1 MRSKNIVLIMFVL
14 ISLLVILGC
23 GKRASKDNT
32 SEASINLA
40 LSGKIKSLDPLSL
53 RDVTGAT
60 VAYNMF
66 EQLYQYHY
74 LKRPYEAVP
83 LLADG
88 MPQISDDKLIYTIKI
103 KKGVLFQDDKCF
115 AGGKGREL
123 TAQDFVYGIKRIAD
137 IKNLSENWTSFDNKI
152 KGLDEFRE
160 YTKTCA
166 KAEDVDYSKEIE
178 GLYAP
183 DSYTLVF
190 KLKKPWPN
198 FLDSA
203 LTDAMTSPIAKEA
216 VDFYGKDIISH
227 PVATGPYMLKVWNR
241 GSYVE
246 LVRNPNFRGE
256 PYPSEGEPDDA
267 ENGLLDDAGKIMPFV
282 DKIKFRIIEE
292 SQPSWLLFMQGHL
305 DIRGIQKDDWSQ
317 AMTASGELTV
327 KMKQLNIELVN
338 FIDPS
343 TFWLGFNMEDPVL
356 GKNKPLRQAI
366 SFAIDRQKF
375 IDLFLNGRD
384 QIAHGF
390 VAPMLDSYDPNISRY
405 GFSEYNPDKAKK
417 LLIEAK
423 KINEGPIPPLTVAL
437 PGTESF
443 YRQFGEFLTKQF
455 EDIGLKLEV
464 ELMDWP
470 TYQNNVNKKQAQ
482 MFSAGVSAG
491 SVDAEDFLQMFYSK
505 RMSPGPNKFNYSNSE
520 FDKLYEEIE
529 VMFESPERIAL
540 YRQMELMV
548 LEDYPAAFLNHRVAY
563 ALKHEWYK
571 NYKPYVFGY
580 NTAKYRR
587 IDLEKKAAYKELL
600 KKVK

>member
-1 MRSKNIVLIMFVL
+1 MSSKNILAVLVLIALL
-14 ISLLVILGC
+14 ISGC
-23 GKRASKDNT
+23 GKRASQSG
-32 SEASINLA
+32 SEVSINLA

-88 MPQISDDKLIYTIKI
+88 MPQISEDKLTYTIKI

-123 TAQDFVYGIKRIAD
+123 SAQDFVYGIKRIAD
-137 IKNLSENWTSFDNKI
+137 IKNLSENWASFDDKI

-160 YTKTCA
+160 YTKSCA

-178 GLYAP
+178 GLDAP
-183 DSYTLVF
+183 DNYTIVF

-198 FLDSA
+198 FLNSA

-216 VDFYGKDIISH
+216 VDCYGKDIISH

-282 DKIKFRIIEE
+282 DKVKFRIIEE

-317 AMTASGELTV
+317 AMTAGGELTE
-327 KMKQLNIELVN
+327 KMKQLNIELITYV
-338 FIDPS
+338 DPS

-417 LLIEAK
+417 LLIEAE
-423 KINEGPIPPLTVAL
+423 KINGGPIPPLTVAL

-443 YRQFGEFLTKQF
+443 YRQFGEFFTKQF
-455 EDIGLKLEV
+455 EDVGLKLEV

-470 TYQNNVNKKQAQ
+470 TYQNKVNKKQAQ